1 MCFSL
6 QYEYVQESLSHA
18 GPLSIYVEL
27 YMCKVHV
34 MIVYTLPKM
43 TLALNFA
50 VTCPCTI
57 FIGGKKVQSKA
68 DRHDRFLGI

>member
-1 MCFSL
+1 MQGHCPL
-6 QYEYVQESLSHA
+6 MLNYV
-18 GPLSIYVEL
+18 YD
-27 YMCKVHV
+27 MCKVHV
-34 MIVYTLPKM
+34 MIVYTSPKM
-43 TLALNFA
+43 ILVLNFA